1 MSIYRVKKDS
11 NYVVLNNTG
20 LRDPQLS
27 WKAKGLLAYMLSMPD
42 DWQFYDE
49 ELETHAKDGRDSLK
63 SAIKELR
70 MSGYF
75 KRVPKQGEGGRLAGW
90 ETVVFETPQPV
101 DSNDRL
107 PENPLDGKAVR
118 RENRQTENPKLLSID
133 STKYLLKQS
142 TKSNSSS
149 YSEEFERFWLA
160 YPRKIGKKEAF
171 KNWNTRLKAKVDPET
186 LIQAAKNYAE
196 ACKQRGTAPEYI
208 MHAST
213 FLGTNDKYVDYIP
226 TAEENQPPVGKDS
239 SADEPQPSNY
249 EPLI

>member
-49 ELETHAKDGRDSLK
+49 ELEKHARDGRDSLK

-70 MSGYF
+70 LSGYF
-75 KRVPKQGEGGRLAGW
+75 KRVPKQGEGGRLVGW

-107 PENPLDGKAVR
+107 PENPSDGKPVR
-118 RENRQTENPKLLSID
+118 RENRQTENPKLLSINN
-133 STKYLLKQS
+133 TKYLLKQN
-142 TKSNSSS
+142 TKNNISS
-149 YSEEFERFWLA
+149 YSEEFERFWLV

-171 KNWNTRLKAKVDPET
+171 KNWNTRLKAKVTPET
-186 LIQAAKNYAE
+186 LIEAAKNYAE
-196 ACKQRGTAPEYI
+196 ACKQRGTSPEYI
-208 MHAST
+208 MHPST
-213 FLGTNDKYVDYIP
+213 FLGPNEKYADYIP
-226 TAEENQPPVGKDS
+226 TAKEIQS
-239 SADEPQPSNY
+239 SGEKESLADEQQPSNY